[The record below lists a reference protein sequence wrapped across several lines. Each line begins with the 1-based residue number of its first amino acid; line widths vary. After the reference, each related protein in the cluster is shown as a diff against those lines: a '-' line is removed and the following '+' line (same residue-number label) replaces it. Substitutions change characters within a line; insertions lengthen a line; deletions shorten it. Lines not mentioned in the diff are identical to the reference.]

1 MSPKSF
7 KNESLVGV
15 SILRVV
21 NAFAT
26 TDDVD
31 AWYNAR
37 AGLARDQMQL
47 IETLFHFRL
56 LCHAD
61 AAMCS
66 RQKWLCCFFLFGS
79 STLSLSSVVVSQTS
93 LAQATRAVSCW
104 LLNVHSETRS
114 AVGSGSCRRLMQIH
128 LHTYVHIRVLADEN

>member
-31 AWYNAR
+31 AWSGTTR
-37 AGLARDQMQL
+37 
-47 IETLFHFRL
+47 E
-56 LCHAD
+56 
-61 AAMCS
+61 
-66 RQKWLCCFFLFGS
+66 
-79 STLSLSSVVVSQTS
+79 
-93 LAQATRAVSCW
+93 QA
-104 LLNVHSETRS
+104 
-114 AVGSGSCRRLMQIH
+114 
-128 LHTYVHIRVLADEN
+128 